1 MYVNQMMGKRTE
13 LFALAVLLLTCICQT
28 GVATESAVSISPQT
42 MTVSQ
47 GDTFTL
53 DIVVDPAGNEVYR
66 AECTLHF
73 DTAMLKANDQSGGTF
88 LSSGGAETVEILN
101 GINNA
106 VGKSEYGET
115 RRGDPGVVGGATE
128 SGVLTSINFEALGPG
143 TCDLTLEAS
152 LYDSATHPI
161 GAVVVNSGT
170 CIVEKSTGV
179 TTTATEKPA
188 DSVSSTAPTTDTH
201 PERPSTKNTIPGFG
215 VFCSIVGLV
224 VASLLAS
231 KMKRD

>member
-1 MYVNQMMGKRTE
+1 MNQMMRKRTE
-13 LFALAVLLLTCICQT
+13 RFALAVLLLTCICQT
-28 GVATESAVSISPQT
+28 GVATESTVSISPQT
-42 MTVSQ
+42 ITVSQ

-53 DIVVDPAGNEVYR
+53 DIAVDPAGNEVYR

-73 DTAMLKANDQSGGTF
+73 DNTMLKANDQSKGTF
-88 LSSGGAETVEILN
+88 LSSEILN

-106 VGKSEYGET
+106 VGKIEYGAM
-115 RRGDPGVVGGATE
+115 RGDSGGVGGATE
-128 SGVLTSINFEALGPG
+128 SGVLTSIEFEALGQG
-143 TCDLTLEAS
+143 TCDLALEAS
-152 LYDSATHPI
+152 LYDSSTHQI

-170 CIVEKSTGV
+170 CTVRGSTGV

-188 DSVSSTAPTTDTH
+188 DSVSSTATTTDKQ
-201 PERPSTKNTIPGFG
+201 PERPSTENTIPGFG
-215 VFCSIVGLV
+215 VFCSIAGLV

>member
-1 MYVNQMMGKRTE
+1 MKFGCAMYVNQMMRKRTE

-28 GVATESAVSISPQT
+28 GVATESSVSISPQT
-42 MTVSQ
+42 VTVSQ

-73 DTAMLKANDQSGGTF
+73 DNAILKANDQSEGTF
-88 LSSGGAETVEILN
+88 LSVEILN

-106 VGKSEYGET
+106 VGKIEYGAM
-115 RRGDPGVVGGATE
+115 RGDLGVVGGATE
-128 SGVLTSINFEALGPG
+128 SGVLTSINFEAIGPG

-152 LYDSATHPI
+152 LYDSGTHPI

-224 VASLLAS
+224 VASLLTS
-231 KMKRD
+231 KGK

>member
-1 MYVNQMMGKRTE
+1 MNQMMRKRTE

-28 GVATESAVSISPQT
+28 GVATESTVSISPQT

-73 DTAMLKANDQSGGTF
+73 DNAMLKANDQSKGTF
-88 LSSGGAETVEILN
+88 LSSEILN

-106 VGKSEYGET
+106 VGKIEYA
-115 RRGDPGVVGGATE
+115 RMGDPGGVGGATE
-128 SGVLTSINFEALGPG
+128 SGVLTSIEFEALRQG

-152 LYDSATHPI
+152 LYDSGTHPI

-170 CIVEKSTGV
+170 CIVEGSTGV
-179 TTTATEKPA
+179 TTTAAEKPA
-188 DSVSSTAPTTDTH
+188 DSVSSTTTTTDKR
-201 PERPSTKNTIPGFG
+201 PERPSTENTIPGFG
-215 VFCSIVGLV
+215 VFCSIAGLV

>member
-1 MYVNQMMGKRTE
+1 MNQMMRKRTE

-28 GVATESAVSISPQT
+28 GVATESTVSISPQT

-73 DTAMLKANDQSGGTF
+73 DNAMLKANDQSKGTF
-88 LSSGGAETVEILN
+88 LSVETLD

-106 VGKSEYGET
+106 GGKIKYGAM
-115 RRGDPGVVGGATE
+115 RGDSGVVGGATE
-128 SGVLTSINFEALGPG
+128 QGVLTSISFEALGQG
-143 TCDLTLEAS
+143 TCDLTLEAT
-152 LYDSATHPI
+152 LYDSGTRPI
-161 GAVVVNSGT
+161 GVVVNSGT
-170 CIVEKSTGV
+170 CTVGESTGV
-179 TTTATEKPA
+179 TTTATEKPTDS
-188 DSVSSTAPTTDTH
+188 DSVSSTATTTDKH
-201 PERPSTKNTIPGFG
+201 PERPSTNNTIPGFG
-215 VFCSIVGLV
+215 VFCSIAGLV

-231 KMKRD
+231 KEK

>member
-1 MYVNQMMGKRTE
+1 MGKRTE

-28 GVATESAVSISPQT
+28 AVATESSVSISPRT
-42 MTVSQ
+42 ITVSQ

-66 AECTLHF
+66 AECTLRF
-73 DTAMLKANDQSGGTF
+73 DNTMLKANDQSKGTF
-88 LSSGGAETVEILN
+88 LSSGGAETVEMLN
-101 GINNA
+101 GINNV
-106 VGKSEYGET
+106 VGKIEYGET

-128 SGVLTSINFEALGPG
+128 SGVLTSIDFEALGQG
-143 TCDLTLEAS
+143 TCNLTLVAS
-152 LYDSATHPI
+152 LYDSGTHPI

-170 CIVEKSTGV
+170 CNVEESTGV

-188 DSVSSTAPTTDTH
+188 DSVSSTATTPDKH
-201 PERPSTKNTIPGFG
+201 PERSSTNNTIPGFG
-215 VFCSIVGLV
+215 VFCSIAGLV
-224 VASLLAS
+224 VASLLVS

>member
-1 MYVNQMMGKRTE
+1 MNQMMRKRTE

-28 GVATESAVSISPQT
+28 GVATESTVSISPQT
-42 MTVSQ
+42 ITVSQ

-73 DTAMLKANDQSGGTF
+73 DNAMLKANDQSKGTF
-88 LSSGGAETVEILN
+88 LSSEILN

-106 VGKSEYGET
+106 VGKIEYA
-115 RRGDPGVVGGATE
+115 RMGDPGGVGGATE
-128 SGVLTSINFEALGPG
+128 SGVLTSIEFEALRQG

-152 LYDSATHPI
+152 LYDSDTRPI
-161 GAVVVNSGT
+161 GVVVNSGT
-170 CIVEKSTGV
+170 CTVWESTGV
-179 TTTATEKPA
+179 TTTAT
-188 DSVSSTAPTTDTH
+188 TTDKH
-201 PERPSTKNTIPGFG
+201 PERPSTENTIPGFG
-215 VFCSIVGLV
+215 VFCSIAGLV

>member
-1 MYVNQMMGKRTE
+1 MNQMMRKHTE
-13 LFALAVLLLTCICQT
+13 LFALAVLLLTCTCQT
-28 GVATESAVSISPQT
+28 GVAAESTVSISPQT
-42 MTVSQ
+42 ITVSQ

-73 DTAMLKANDQSGGTF
+73 DSAMLKANDQNKGTF
-88 LSSGGAETVEILN
+88 LSSDGAETVEMLN

-106 VGKSEYGET
+106 VGKIEYGET

-128 SGVLTSINFEALGPG
+128 SGVLTTIEFEALGQG
-143 TCDLTLEAS
+143 TCDLTVEAS
-152 LYDSATHPI
+152 LYDSGTHPI

-170 CIVEKSTGV
+170 CTVGESTGV

-188 DSVSSTAPTTDTH
+188 DSVSSTATTTDKH
-201 PERPSTKNTIPGFG
+201 PERPSTENTIPGFG
-215 VFCSIVGLV
+215 VFCSIAGLV
-224 VASLLAS
+224 VASFLAS
-231 KMKRD
+231 KGK

>member
-1 MYVNQMMGKRTE
+1 MNQMMRKRTE

-28 GVATESAVSISPQT
+28 GVATESTVSISPQT

-53 DIVVDPAGNEVYR
+53 DIVVDPAGNEIYR
-66 AECTLHF
+66 AECTLYF
-73 DTAMLKANDQSGGTF
+73 DNAMLKANGQSKGTF
-88 LSSGGAETVEILN
+88 LSSEILN

-106 VGKSEYGET
+106 VGKIEYGA

-128 SGVLTSINFEALGPG
+128 SGVLTSISFEAIGQG

-152 LYDSATHPI
+152 LYDSSTRPI
-161 GAVVVNSGT
+161 GVVVNRGT
-170 CIVEKSTGV
+170 CIVEEPTGV
-179 TTTATEKPA
+179 TTTETEKPA
-188 DSVSSTAPTTDTH
+188 DPVSSTATTTTTDEH
-201 PERPSTKNTIPGFG
+201 PERPSTENTIPGFG
-215 VFCSIVGLV
+215 VFCSIAGLV

>member
-1 MYVNQMMGKRTE
+1 MNQIMRKRIE
-13 LFALAVLLLTCICQT
+13 QFALAVLLLTCICQT
-28 GVATESAVSISPQT
+28 GVATESTVSISPQT
-42 MTVSQ
+42 VTVSQ

-53 DIVVDPAGNEVYR
+53 DIVVDPAVNEVYR

-73 DTAMLKANDQSGGTF
+73 DNAMLKANDQSKGTF
-88 LSSGGAETVEILN
+88 LSSEILN

-106 VGKSEYGET
+106 VGKIEYGAMG
-115 RRGDPGVVGGATE
+115 GDPGVVGGATE
-128 SGVLTSINFEALGPG
+128 SGVLTSISFEALGQG

-152 LYDSATHPI
+152 LYDSGTHQI
-161 GAVVVNSGT
+161 GAVVSNSGT
-170 CIVEKSTGV
+170 CTVGESTGV

-188 DSVSSTAPTTDTH
+188 DSVSSTATTTTTDKH
-201 PERPSTKNTIPGFG
+201 PERPSTENTIPGFG
-215 VFCSIVGLV
+215 VFCSIAGLV

>member
-1 MYVNQMMGKRTE
+1 MYVNQRMRKRTE
-13 LFALAVLLLTCICQT
+13 LFALAVLLLTGICQT
-28 GVATESAVSISPQT
+28 GVATESMVSISPQT

-53 DIVVDPAGNEVYR
+53 DVVVDPAGNEVYR

-88 LSSGGAETVEILN
+88 LSSDGAETVEMLN

-106 VGKSEYGET
+106 VGKIEYGET
-115 RRGDPGVVGGATE
+115 IKGGVGGATE

-152 LYDSATHPI
+152 LYDSGTHPI

-170 CIVEKSTGV
+170 CIVEKSSGV
-179 TTTATEKPA
+179 TTTANEKPA

-215 VFCSIVGLV
+215 AFCSIAGLV